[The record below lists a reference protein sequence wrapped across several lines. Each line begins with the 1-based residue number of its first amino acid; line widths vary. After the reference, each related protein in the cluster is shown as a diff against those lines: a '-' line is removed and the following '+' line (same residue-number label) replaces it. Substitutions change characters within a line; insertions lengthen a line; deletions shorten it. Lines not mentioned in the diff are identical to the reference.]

1 MIWLR
6 DVNFFVSW
14 SCFLFFMVF
23 VWCNKVG
30 MVIMMNGCM
39 VILVFLKGVCGI
51 LLVDIIELG
60 VLMKIVCC
68 FVILEDKV
76 VVLWFL
82 VCWWVFEIFFIIEI
96 IFYEKNIL
104 DYFM

>member
-1 MIWLR
+1 
-6 DVNFFVSW
+6 
-14 SCFLFFMVF
+14 MVF

-30 MVIMMNGCM
+30 IVIMMNGCM

-51 LLVDIIELG
+51 LLVNIIELG

-96 IFYEKNIL
+96 IFYEKSIL

>member
-1 MIWLR
+1 
-6 DVNFFVSW
+6 
-14 SCFLFFMVF
+14 MVF

-51 LLVDIIELG
+51 LLVNIIELG

-68 FVILEDKV
+68 FVIEDKV

-96 IFYEKNIL
+96 IFYEKSIL

>member
-1 MIWLR
+1 
-6 DVNFFVSW
+6 
-14 SCFLFFMVF
+14 MVF

-51 LLVDIIELG
+51 LLVGIIELG
-60 VLMKIVCC
+60 ILMNIVCC

-82 VCWWVFEIFFIIEI
+82 FCWLVFEIFFIIEI
-96 IFYEKNIL
+96 IVYEKSIL
-104 DYFM
+104 DFLM